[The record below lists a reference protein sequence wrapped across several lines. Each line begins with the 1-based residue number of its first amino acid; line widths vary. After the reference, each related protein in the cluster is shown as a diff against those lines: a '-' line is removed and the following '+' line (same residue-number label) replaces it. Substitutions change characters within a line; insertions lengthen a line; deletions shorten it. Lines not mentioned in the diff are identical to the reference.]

1 MANVLTVVAKIRAAK
16 GKGDA
21 LAKLLARAGRRR
33 AQGGAGLPRLSPAS
47 LGPRTPTSSSST
59 SSTRTR
65 PPSIWHRKA
74 PHLAS
79 YRERREKE
87 GLTEGAAEVEI
98 YKSHHGLS

>member
-21 LAKLLARAGRRR
+21 LAALLAEQAGVVRR
-33 AQGGAGLPRLSPAS
+33 AEPGCLVYRAPR
-47 LGPRTPTSSSST
+47 ST
-59 SSTRTR
+59 NDAER
-65 PPSIWHRKA
+65 SIFYEQYKDDAAFDLHRKA

-98 YKSHHGLS
+98 YRSLTD